1 MCKPAAKLDQ
11 GNAVTAFIK
20 ELGTHIPDAIGHEEW
35 LLSAPERTVVQLV
48 AEGLPDRAIAQ
59 RLRLSEGQV
68 REQLLV
74 IFRKLAVAGLLDQLL
89 YAGGKTI

>member
-1 MCKPAAKLDQ
+1 MTVFNREFHDSAAGGQ
-11 GNAVTAFIK
+11 
-20 ELGTHIPDAIGHEEW
+20 EEW
-35 LLSAPERTVVQLV
+35 LLSSLERTMVQLV

-59 RLRLSEGQV
+59 RLGMNENQI

-89 YAGGKTI
+89 YVGDASI